1 MRVIVSR
8 TGDTLDAQ
16 VSPVF
21 GRCPVF
27 LLVDTETMEARAIPN
42 PAVGASGGAG
52 VQAAQLVV
60 REGAEAILSG
70 NLGPNA
76 MGVIATAGIP
86 AYSVP
91 SGTAREAVEALVAGR
106 LQPLEGATVPTDYG
120 KGGARH
126 GPRAEVTRPS
136 QGAPA
141 DRPAIHDE

>member
-1 MRVIVSR
+1 MRVIVSS

-27 LLVDTETMEARAIPN
+27 LLVDTKTMEARAIPN

-91 SGTAREAVEALVAGR
+91 PVRRARRSRPSWPAACSPSRGPPCPPTMARAGR
-106 LQPLEGATVPTDYG
+106 GMGRGQ
-120 KGGARH
+120 R
-126 GPRAEVTRPS
+126 
-136 QGAPA
+136 
-141 DRPAIHDE
+141 